1 MTLKTTK
8 NLIAICE
15 YMSTPG
21 AKLSKAMA
29 VIGGSEKSHHIF
41 SLLNSDDLLVN
52 WPDENEYI
60 PFAQAIDA
68 AKHIRLAY
76 WYDQLMREVAQGTEE
91 QVIFNGEQQW
101 AKDPEVLALLGPN
114 PSPIDCYVFF
124 GRHDPFLRRPNASGS
139 GNLELVPLTVTRS
152 ASAHLKIHM
161 ARSLFPDLNPEA
173 RSSVTSENSSMI
185 SMLVVGRDRDKPE
198 DQMTPTE
205 LRASLQ
211 RRLHALDAAAPRPA
225 ALRIEPPE
233 APPEEPTPPPRRPQ
247 PRPSIN
253 VDVQPDPSRGYRTR

>member
-1 MTLKTTK
+1 MLKTTK

-29 VIGGSEKSHHIF
+29 VVGGSEKSHHIF
-41 SLLNSDDLLVN
+41 ALLNDDSLLVN
-52 WPDENEYI
+52 WPDENEYVS
-60 PFAQAIDA
+60 FAQAIDA

-124 GRHDPFLRRPNASGS
+124 GRHDPFLRRKNARGQM
-139 GNLELVPLTVTRS
+139 ELCPLTVTRA
-152 ASAHLKIHM
+152 ASAHLKIHL

-185 SMLVVGRDRDKPE
+185 SMLVVGRNQDKPE
-198 DQMTPTE
+198 DQMTPAE
-205 LRASLQ
+205 LKASLQ
-211 RRLHALDAAAPRPA
+211 RRLRALDATAPRPA
-225 ALRIEPPE
+225 ALRIEAPE
-233 APPEEPTPPPRRPQ
+233 TPPEEPTPPPRRPQ

-253 VDVQPDPSRGYRTR
+253 VDVAPDPSKGFRVC